1 MLSNTAQKN
10 AARNP
15 NGTRRKNARAGGL
28 GIRGGL
34 GRTGGRHT
42 RPPPQP
48 PLGGGYGGGLSFACY
63 PTARLATEAVMT
75 IDHPKPKP
83 HSSDWNM
90 LCTFFRMMLIGF
102 LRPRLANF
110 FSMANLSPGLKQIN
124 KLISKNNN
132 IKEAD
137 NSLLFTTRGPLFQRQ
152 TKFQKFLSIKLVMP
166 TGSMVW
172 FQKFEK
178 YYFHL

>member
-48 PLGGGYGGGLSFACY
+48 PLGGGYGGGLPFACY
-63 PTARLATEAVMT
+63 PTARLATEVAVT
-75 IDHPKPKP
+75 TDHPYPKP
-83 HSSDWNM
+83 HSSARTWIYI
-90 LCTFFRMMLIGF
+90 FFRMTLIVF
-102 LRPRLANF
+102 LQPRLANF
-110 FSMANLSPGLKQIN
+110 FSMPATKPRPSWPQALVPSLCHWEKRLSRPQPVCPMRTMGQNGEPEMSWGRNGPRAAPAKKADKQ
-124 KLISKNNN
+124 LR
-132 IKEAD
+132 E
-137 NSLLFTTRGPLFQRQ
+137 P
-152 TKFQKFLSIKLVMP
+152 V
-166 TGSMVW
+166 
-172 FQKFEK
+172 
-178 YYFHL
+178 

>member
-63 PTARLATEAVMT
+63 PTARLATEVAVT
-75 IDHPKPKP
+75 TDHPNPKP
-83 HSSDWNM
+83 HSSDRN
-90 LCTFFRMMLIGF
+90 TIYNFFRMTLIVF
-102 LRPRLANF
+102 FQPRLANYS
-110 FSMANLSPGLKQIN
+110 SMPASKLRPSWPQALNLVVVGPSPTVGVLMFGSFENTPPRMQCQLAKT
-124 KLISKNNN
+124 L
-132 IKEAD
+132 
-137 NSLLFTTRGPLFQRQ
+137 RG
-152 TKFQKFLSIKLVMP
+152 
-166 TGSMVW
+166 
-172 FQKFEK
+172 
-178 YYFHL
+178 